1 MSKPEDIP
9 QDVWDEASKADAD
22 CQRNSCKEESCNGF
36 LCVRAL
42 RIAILAAKA
51 EEREACARIA
61 EDQDGGAIECEQI
74 ASAIRKRGEG

>member
-9 QDVWDEASKADAD
+9 QDVWDTAIRVATTSEFTERVK
-22 CQRNSCKEESCNGF
+22 G
-36 LCVRAL
+36 
-42 RIAILAAKA
+42 IARTILAAKA